1 MKRCVVWTAGSLLVA
16 AALLSACGGR
26 SGPRPADSVTPSPE
40 VVVSVTPPAGTK
52 LSVDEAIQIARDRS
66 MFVDP
71 ETLQQ
76 TTVKLSSGVWNV
88 IFKGMFYEPSGPA
101 PLPT

>member
-1 MKRCVVWTAGSLLVA
+1 
-16 AALLSACGGR
+16 
-26 SGPRPADSVTPSPE
+26 
-40 VVVSVTPPAGTK
+40 
-52 LSVDEAIQIARDRS
+52 

-76 TTVKLSSGVWNV
+76 TTVKLSSGVWTV

-101 PLPT
+101 PSATDTPRARERVCAEVIVWVTDSTGGAGSLTFGRADSCS